1 MTAEIVIIREPA
13 PVVSV
18 ATPGPQGP
26 PSSWTPSM
34 DDGNAITIGTDG
46 GAYCPA
52 VITATIH
59 W

>member
-13 PVVSV
+13 PVVTV
-18 ATPGPQGP
+18 TTPGPQRP
-26 PSSWTPSM
+26 PSPVAISA
-34 DDGNAITIGTDG
+34 DDGNAITTGTDG